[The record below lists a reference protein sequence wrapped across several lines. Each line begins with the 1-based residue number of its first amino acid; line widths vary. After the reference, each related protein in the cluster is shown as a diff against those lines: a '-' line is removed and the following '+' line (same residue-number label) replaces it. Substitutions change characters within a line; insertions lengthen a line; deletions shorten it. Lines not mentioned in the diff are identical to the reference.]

1 MNVIK
6 FMHISWKWDE
16 IEICTGSM
24 AKVFST
30 PPSLA
35 QLKQALTIAEKIQ
48 ALEADLAD
56 ILSDAPS
63 VAKKGARRGR
73 PAGRTKID
81 VAAFLEAANGVAA
94 AASTG
99 VKKRGRPVSKSP
111 VVKAAKASKKKV
123 SVKATAKAKALSGDG
138 AKKKTRVMSEAGRQ
152 RIIDAQKKRWEAKRA
167 AGN

>member
-1 MNVIK
+1 
-6 FMHISWKWDE
+6 
-16 IEICTGSM
+16 M

-56 ILSDAPS
+56 ILSESAP
-63 VAKKGARRGR
+63 VAKKGAGRGR

-81 VAAFLEAANGVAA
+81 VAAFLEAASGVTVAA
-94 AASTG
+94 GPG
-99 VKKRGRPVSKSP
+99 VKKRGRPVSKGTGAKAPKASKKT
-111 VVKAAKASKKKV
+111 VKAAKVAAV
-123 SVKATAKAKALSGDG
+123 G
-138 AKKKTRVMSEAGRQ
+138 AKSGEAGDRKKRVMSEEGRQ

-167 AGN
+167 AAGQ